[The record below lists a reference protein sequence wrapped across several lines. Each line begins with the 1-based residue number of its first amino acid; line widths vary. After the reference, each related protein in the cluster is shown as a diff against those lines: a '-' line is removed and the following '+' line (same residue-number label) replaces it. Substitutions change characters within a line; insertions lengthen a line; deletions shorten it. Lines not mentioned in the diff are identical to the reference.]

1 MSTVADM
8 SLAELDARVR
18 EQQGRSH
25 GSVLTRQLQGEA
37 VGLREDVSVAQDDIA
52 ALQAEGVHV
61 VGAGGEPAFAGA
73 WVNFDARVV
82 CFWRA
87 GDMVHL
93 RGLAAGGVVGTAIFT
108 LPVGYRP
115 SVAGSVLHPVI
126 SNGALGGVV
135 VDSAG
140 VVTLLVGSN
149 VYADLSPVHFRVA

>member
-8 SLAELDARVR
+8 SLAELDARMA

-25 GSVLTRQLQGEA
+25 GAVLTRQLQGEA
-37 VGLREDVSVAQDDIA
+37 VGLREDIA
-52 ALQAEGVHV
+52 VLQAEGVHV

-115 SVAGSVLHPVI
+115 SVAGSVLQPVI